1 MTSSVRVQ
9 AFTTYKNNPPISKL
23 DKNRPYLYNVS
34 MAKKENAVALNYNPE
49 LAKKFHEASQKKT
62 DIQDFIQE
70 FLVQFLSVDTKTAYI
85 KDLKFFFDF
94 LRSGN
99 VQISHPKEIQSF
111 HFQLYRDHLMERGL
125 SSATINRRLV
135 CIRSFMKWAIAA
147 KLMDHNPLD
156 TVKLPK
162 VQTES
167 PTVAFD
173 DEEVTKMISAPD
185 TGSHKGRTHRLVMVL
200 LFHLGL
206 RRSEL
211 TNIKMHQFAHDR
223 GHIVLR
229 IHGKGD
235 KVRLVPINQHVHEEV
250 QNYLESLKARGI
262 ELGAEDYLLQTETKK
277 RNERPMDGSTIF
289 RVIEKYARKVG
300 ITKAVSPHSCR
311 ATVISHL
318 LDTQNTAIRDVATF
332 AGHANIT
339 TTERYDK
346 RRKNLDKSAAYQVD
360 FYKKDA

>member
-1 MTSSVRVQ
+1 
-9 AFTTYKNNPPISKL
+9 
-23 DKNRPYLYNVS
+23 
-34 MAKKENAVALNYNPE
+34 MAKKNSNALTVNYNPD
-49 LAKKFHEASQKKT
+49 LARKFQEASQKKT
-62 DIQDFIQE
+62 NIQDFIQE
-70 FLVQFLSVDTKTAYI
+70 FLVQFLSPDTKTAYI

-94 LRSGN
+94 LHSGN
-99 VQISHPKEIQSF
+99 VAITHPKEIESY

-173 DEEVTKMISAPD
+173 DHEVALMISAPD
-185 TGSHKGRTHRLVMVL
+185 STTHKGRTHRLVMVL

-211 TNIKMHQFAHDR
+211 THIKMHQFAQDR
-223 GHIVLR
+223 GHVVLR

-235 KVRLVPINQHVHEEV
+235 KVRLVPINKHVQDEIQSYV
-250 QNYLESLKARGI
+250 NSLRNHDI
-262 ELGAEDYLLQTETKK
+262 ELGSEDFLLQTEVNKK
-277 RNERPMDGSTIF
+277 NSKPMDGSTIF
-289 RVIEKYARKVG
+289 RVIEKYARIVG
-300 ITKAVSPHSCR
+300 ITKDVSPHSCR

-360 FYKKDA
+360 FYKKNA

>member
-1 MTSSVRVQ
+1 M
-9 AFTTYKNNPPISKL
+9 SKK
-23 DKNRPYLYNVS
+23 DQ
-34 MAKKENAVALNYNPE
+34 NAVALNYNPD
-49 LAKKFHEASQKKT
+49 LARKFQEAAQKKT

-70 FLVQFLSVDTKTAYI
+70 FLVQFLSKDTKTAYI

-99 VQISHPKEIQSF
+99 VTVTHPKEIQGF
-111 HFQLYRDHLMERGL
+111 HFQLYRDHLLERGL

-135 CIRSFMKWAIAA
+135 CIRSFMKWSIAA
-147 KLMDHNPLD
+147 KLIDHNPLD

-173 DEEVTKMISAPD
+173 DEEVLKMINAPD
-185 TGSHKGRTHRLVMVL
+185 LNTHKGRTHRLVMLL

-211 TNIKMHQFAHDR
+211 THIKMHQFTNDR
-223 GHIVLR
+223 GHTILR

-235 KVRLVPINQHVHEEV
+235 KVRLVPLNQSVQEEIKAYV
-250 QNYLESLKARGI
+250 DHLKSNGVD
-262 ELGAEDYLLQTETKK
+262 LGAEDFLLQTELSSKNT
-277 RNERPMDGSTIF
+277 RPMDGSTIF
-289 RVIEKYARKVG
+289 RVIERYAKSVG
-300 ITKAVSPHSCR
+300 INKSVSPHSCR

-318 LDTQNTAIRDVATF
+318 LDTQHAAIRDVATF

-346 RRKNLDKSAAYQVD
+346 RRKNLDKSAAYQVNFD
-360 FYKKDA
+360 IKKSS

>member
-1 MTSSVRVQ
+1 MSK
-9 AFTTYKNNPPISKL
+9 KNS
-23 DKNRPYLYNVS
+23 
-34 MAKKENAVALNYNPE
+34 EALTVNYNPE
-49 LAKKFHEASQKKT
+49 LARKFKEASQKKSE
-62 DIQDFIQE
+62 IQDFIQE
-70 FLVQFLSVDTKTAYI
+70 FLVQFLSPDTKTAYI

-99 VQISHPKEIQSF
+99 VSITHPSEIQSY
-111 HFQLYRDHLMERGL
+111 HFQLYRDHLLEKGL

-147 KLMDHNPLD
+147 KLIDHNPLD

-167 PTVAFD
+167 PTVAFE
-173 DEEVTKMISAPD
+173 DEEVVLMINTPERS
-185 TGSHKGRTHRLVMVL
+185 THKGRTHRLIMVL
-200 LFHLGL
+200 LFHMGL

-211 TNIKMHQFAHDR
+211 THIKMQQFSHDR

-235 KVRLVPINQHVHEEV
+235 KDRLVPVNQEVHGEITDYV
-250 QNYLESLKARGI
+250 DYLRGNGI
-262 ELGAEDYLLQTETKK
+262 ELGPEDYLLQTEISKK
-277 RNERPMDGSTIF
+277 NEKPMDGSTIF
-289 RVIEKYARKVG
+289 RVIEKYAKKAG
-300 ITKAVSPHSCR
+300 INKKVSPHSCR

-318 LDTQNTAIRDVATF
+318 LDTQNAAIRDVATF
-332 AGHANIT
+332 AGHSNIT

-346 RRKNLDKSAAYQVD
+346 RRKNLDKSAAYQVN
-360 FYKKDA
+360 FKKEA

>member
-1 MTSSVRVQ
+1 
-9 AFTTYKNNPPISKL
+9 
-23 DKNRPYLYNVS
+23 
-34 MAKKENAVALNYNPE
+34 MAKKNSNALTVNYNPD
-49 LAKKFHEASQKKT
+49 LARKFQEASQKKT
-62 DIQDFIQE
+62 NIQDFIQE
-70 FLVQFLSVDTKTAYI
+70 FLVQFLSPDTKTAYI

-94 LRSGN
+94 LHSGN
-99 VQISHPKEIQSF
+99 VAITHPKEIESY

-173 DEEVTKMISAPD
+173 DHEVALMISAPD
-185 TGSHKGRTHRLVMVL
+185 STTHKGRTHRLVMVL

-211 TNIKMHQFAHDR
+211 THIKMHQFAQDR
-223 GHIVLR
+223 GHVVLR

-235 KVRLVPINQHVHEEV
+235 KVRLVPINKHVQDEIQSYV
-250 QNYLESLKARGI
+250 NSLRNHDI
-262 ELGAEDYLLQTETKK
+262 ELGSEDFLLQTEVNKKNTK
-277 RNERPMDGSTIF
+277 PMDGSTIF
-289 RVIEKYARKVG
+289 RVIEKYARIVG
-300 ITKAVSPHSCR
+300 ITKDVSPHSCR

-360 FYKKDA
+360 FYKKNA

>member
-1 MTSSVRVQ
+1 MPYNISMSK
-9 AFTTYKNNPPISKL
+9 KNNSEL
-23 DKNRPYLYNVS
+23 T
-34 MAKKENAVALNYNPE
+34 LNYNAD
-49 LAKKFHEASQKKT
+49 LARKFQEASQKKT
-62 DIQDFIQE
+62 EIQDFIQE
-70 FLVQFLSVDTKTAYI
+70 FLVQFLSTDTKTAYI
-85 KDLKFFFDF
+85 KDLKFFFNF

-99 VQISHPKEIQSF
+99 VQITHPKEIQSY

-173 DEEVTKMISAPD
+173 DDEVTKMISAPD
-185 TGSHKGRTHRLVMVL
+185 TATHKGRTHRLVMVL

-211 TNIKMHQFAHDR
+211 TNTKMHQFSHDR

-235 KVRLVPINQHVHEEV
+235 KVRLVPLNPHVYGEI
-250 QNYLESLKARGI
+250 QNYIESLKAHGI
-262 ELGAEDYLLQTETKK
+262 ELGAEDYLLQTEQSKK
-277 RNERPMDGSTIF
+277 NDRPMDGSTIF
-289 RVIEKYARKVG
+289 RVINRYARKVG
-300 ITKAVSPHSCR
+300 ITKNVSPHSCR

-332 AGHANIT
+332 AGHSNIT

>member
-1 MTSSVRVQ
+1 
-9 AFTTYKNNPPISKL
+9 
-23 DKNRPYLYNVS
+23 
-34 MAKKENAVALNYNPE
+34 MAKKNSNALTINFNPD
-49 LAKKFHEASQKKT
+49 LAKKFQEASQKKT
-62 DIQDFIQE
+62 NIKDFIQE
-70 FLVQFLSVDTKTAYI
+70 FLVQFLSPDTKTAYI

-94 LRSGN
+94 LNSGN
-99 VQISHPKEIQSF
+99 VIISHPKEIESY

-173 DEEVTKMISAPD
+173 DHEVALMISAPD
-185 TGSHKGRTHRLVMVL
+185 STTHKGRTHRLVMVL

-211 TNIKMHQFAHDR
+211 THIKMHQFAQDR
-223 GHIVLR
+223 GHVVLR

-235 KVRLVPINQHVHEEV
+235 KVRLVPINKHVQDEIQSYV
-250 QNYLESLKARGI
+250 NSLKNHDI
-262 ELGAEDYLLQTETKK
+262 ELGSEDFLLQTEVNKKNTK
-277 RNERPMDGSTIF
+277 PMDGSTIF
-289 RVIEKYARKVG
+289 RVIEKYARIVG
-300 ITKAVSPHSCR
+300 ITKDVSPHSCR